1 MDKYCEGLFSK
12 KRIITIKKIFFVFL
26 RNLIGFLWNWFWGT
40 YIFRVWFIVSLTH
53 LDNTHLHGFM
63 IRTVIFI
70 FKSLA
75 FKNEERKKHKA
86 NELTLN
92 PVALKG
98 IETTILITKK
108 CRELSRWTHGN
119 NCYPVTI
126 KNHFALDTIK

>member
-1 MDKYCEGLFSK
+1 
-12 KRIITIKKIFFVFL
+12 
-26 RNLIGFLWNWFWGT
+26 
-40 YIFRVWFIVSLTH
+40 
-53 LDNTHLHGFM
+53 M

-75 FKNEERKKHKA
+75 FKNEERKKYKA

-98 IETTILITKK
+98 IEATILITKK
-108 CRELSRWTHGN
+108 CRELSRSIHGN

-126 KNHFALDTIK
+126 KNHFALDIIK

>member
-1 MDKYCEGLFSK
+1 
-12 KRIITIKKIFFVFL
+12 
-26 RNLIGFLWNWFWGT
+26 
-40 YIFRVWFIVSLTH
+40 
-53 LDNTHLHGFM
+53 M

-86 NELTLN
+86 NELILN

-108 CRELSRWTHGN
+108 CRELSR
-119 NCYPVTI
+119 
-126 KNHFALDTIK
+126 

>member
-1 MDKYCEGLFSK
+1 
-12 KRIITIKKIFFVFL
+12 
-26 RNLIGFLWNWFWGT
+26 
-40 YIFRVWFIVSLTH
+40 
-53 LDNTHLHGFM
+53 M

-98 IETTILITKK
+98 IEATNICNKEMPRGESLKTRKQLLPSYNKESFRIG
-108 CRELSRWTHGN
+108 H
-119 NCYPVTI
+119 Y
-126 KNHFALDTIK
+126 

>member
-1 MDKYCEGLFSK
+1 
-12 KRIITIKKIFFVFL
+12 
-26 RNLIGFLWNWFWGT
+26 
-40 YIFRVWFIVSLTH
+40 
-53 LDNTHLHGFM
+53 M

-108 CRELSRWTHGN
+108 CRDLSR
-119 NCYPVTI
+119 
-126 KNHFALDTIK
+126 